1 MPALKRNLKV
11 NKPVLCKNLKHSVYQ
26 VRSPEGHKKFC
37 EMCDEVFDIEMA
49 PRDHLHPEYVYEETG
64 VFLLRKEKKK
74 Q

>member
-1 MPALKRNLKV
+1 MEALV
-11 NKPVLCKNLKHSVYQ
+11 YEDSVVFLRYQ